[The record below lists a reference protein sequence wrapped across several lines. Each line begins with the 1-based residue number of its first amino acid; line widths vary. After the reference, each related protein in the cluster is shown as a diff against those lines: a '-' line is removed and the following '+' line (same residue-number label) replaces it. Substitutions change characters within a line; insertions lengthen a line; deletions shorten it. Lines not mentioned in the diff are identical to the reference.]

1 MSLKPETIRRA
12 WIAFTV
18 VVSMFTL
25 YFVAGNV
32 INIIRLHSRMSALG
46 REKKRYLQSIEADST
61 LIERLKYDEYLE
73 AYARERFHMQRPDE
87 DVYIIE

>member
-1 MSLKPETIRRA
+1 MSLKPETIRCA

-25 YFVAGNV
+25 YFVAGNI